1 MAIKF
6 LSQLDASG
14 NVDVNGNLAVEDE
27 IHLTDGGSTVRG
39 KLLLNSSDADNVEL
53 RAESL
58 GSTMKFFTV
67 GTEALLLDAS
77 QNATFAGDISLADD
91 KKLTFGGAPDFEIYH
106 NSTTNVNHISSLLGR
121 QLSISADT
129 TTFTG
134 NITFGDSH
142 TIGDDGDDNLVI
154 ASSASEDIIIDSAD
168 DIVLDAAGNDVL
180 FKDAGTHIG
189 TINMSSSNLTIES
202 SVSDKDII
210 FKGKDGGST
219 ITALTLDMSAGGNAS
234 FTGSITAAADITA
247 FSDERLKEDI
257 KPLEGSLE
265 KVQAIEGVS
274 FVKKNDEDKKQ
285 NIGFIAQQL
294 KEVLPEVVHENE
306 DGIHSVAYGNIT
318 ALLVEAVKE
327 QQEIISQLE
336 ERITN
341 LENRL

>member
-6 LSQLDASG
+6 LSQLDASA
-14 NVDVNGNLAVEDE
+14 NADINGNLAVEDE

-39 KLLLNSSDADNVEL
+39 KLLLNSSDRDNVEL

-77 QNATFAGDISLADD
+77 QNATFAG
-91 KKLTFGGAPDFEIYH
+91 
-106 NSTTNVNHISSLLGR
+106 
-121 QLSISADT
+121 
-129 TTFTG
+129 

-154 ASSASEDIIIDSAD
+154 ASSASENIIIDSAD

-219 ITALTLDMSAGGNAS
+219 ITALTLDMSAGGNAT
-234 FTGSITAAADITA
+234 FAGSITAAADITA